1 MNLDK
6 DVKVLLMICFLKQQK
21 VRKINIK
28 EVRESA
34 YFTNIRE
41 FSEIKYNNANQSQTN
56 LDNNAFDNSGANEE
70 KCSDSLDYH
79 HHIILD
85 DANQVKD
92 ESIQSPTIIANHK
105 TADTKQEENAFII
118 DENVNDKMNDES
130 LKTIQSQN
138 TISSN
143 TQKKSKWNRDD
154 LLNKVNKLKKNNTLN
169 NVESI
174 IENKSVEKNVSEE
187 QSRNYRS
194 ASKDFTNQ
202 ILSSFKKEKDNLND
216 FPQKN
221 VVPMDSI
228 SNNINERIRSRAS
241 LFTEDILKGV
251 NLKARHSFI

>member
-1 MNLDK
+1 
-6 DVKVLLMICFLKQQK
+6 
-21 VRKINIK
+21 
-28 EVRESA
+28 
-34 YFTNIRE
+34 
-41 FSEIKYNNANQSQTN
+41 
-56 LDNNAFDNSGANEE
+56 
-70 KCSDSLDYH
+70 
-79 HHIILD
+79 
-85 DANQVKD
+85 
-92 ESIQSPTIIANHK
+92 
-105 TADTKQEENAFII
+105 
-118 DENVNDKMNDES
+118 MNDES

-154 LLNKVNKLKKNNTLN
+154 FLNKVNKLKKNNTLN